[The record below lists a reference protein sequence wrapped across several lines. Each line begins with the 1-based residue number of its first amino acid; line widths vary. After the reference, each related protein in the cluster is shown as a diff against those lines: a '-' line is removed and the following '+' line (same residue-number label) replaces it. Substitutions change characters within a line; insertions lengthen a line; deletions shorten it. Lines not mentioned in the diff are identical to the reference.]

1 MLLDPA
7 ISGAIAADRVA
18 WMALAKFNT
27 GGQLGRAPPH
37 VSLSPS
43 LSQLT
48 TTHQIKKKLKKK
60 IKKMSLY
67 PHLSPNLPPPTAQR
81 HNCTLHTTCT
91 LQRQRQ
97 RQRQRNH
104 RSLSQL
110 TTANHPEAGIW
121 AIVGPLSHFRPF
133 WTLWSNL
140 GPLGHPGL
148 SGLFLAPWAQ
158 NGPEGSEWFRG
169 PRITQEAQNGSEGP
183 ELGWLCGCTKLRQL
197 YIFAHICANFRTYA
211 EYADMRTDA
220 HWKKVAHGQPYPKL
234 PRRPEMRYQIS

>member
-1 MLLDPA
+1 
-7 ISGAIAADRVA
+7 
-18 WMALAKFNT
+18 
-27 GGQLGRAPPH
+27 
-37 VSLSPS
+37 
-43 LSQLT
+43 
-48 TTHQIKKKLKKK
+48 
-60 IKKMSLY
+60 MSLY
-67 PHLSPNLPPPTAQR
+67 PHLSHNLPPPTTRR

-121 AIVGPLSHFRPF
+121 AIPGPLSHFRPF

-183 ELGWLCGCTKLRQL
+183 EFGLAMRLHQVAPTL
-197 YIFAHICANFRTYA
+197 YIRAYMRKFPHICGIYG
-211 EYADMRTDA
+211 YVD
-220 HWKKVAHGQPYPKL
+220 
-234 PRRPEMRYQIS
+234 